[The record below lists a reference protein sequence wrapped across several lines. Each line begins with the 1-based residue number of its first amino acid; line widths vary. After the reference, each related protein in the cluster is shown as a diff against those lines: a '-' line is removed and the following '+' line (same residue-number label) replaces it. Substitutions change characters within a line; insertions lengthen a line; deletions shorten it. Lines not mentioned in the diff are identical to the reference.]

1 MKFTAVVVPPLHNVW
16 SGIELVLVIG
26 CGFTVKLK
34 LPGVPVQ
41 PLLVG
46 VTVMVAVTGLDAVL
60 VIVKGLI
67 LPVPIGARL
76 MKLLL
81 LVQLYVAPLTAP
93 VKFTA
98 VVVAMWHSVWLD
110 TGSTVGVGFTVI
122 VNDVGVPGQ
131 PAFTGVTVMV
141 AVTGA

>member
-1 MKFTAVVVPPLHNVW
+1 MKFTAAVVPPLHSVW
-16 SGIELVLVIG
+16 SGIELTLVIG

-76 MKLLL
+76 IKLLL

-98 VVVAMWHSVWLD
+98 VVVAM
-110 TGSTVGVGFTVI
+110 
-122 VNDVGVPGQ
+122 
-131 PAFTGVTVMV
+131 
-141 AVTGA
+141 